1 MAMTIYDIS
10 KKAGVSIATVSR
22 VLNGSENVR
31 PSTRKKVMDVID
43 KYDYTPNAFARGM
56 GLHSLKTIGILCAD
70 SSDLFL
76 AKAVYFL
83 EQELQANGY
92 ESLLCCTGYNL
103 DIKKNY
109 LNLILSKKVD
119 SIILVGSNF
128 IGSTEDENQYIKD
141 VSTQVPIM
149 LLNASFDYPNV
160 YSTLC
165 DDYGTMFEATAEM
178 IQAGITD
185 ILYLYDSK
193 SYSGLKKLHGFR
205 DAMKEH
211 NIPGFEKLIHF
222 YDGNIEHLDEIAD
235 FVADIAKKG
244 ASFHVTD
251 VVDAYGEYEKYAA
264 YAKLDTLRF
273 IVSNT
278 TEAGIVYDDTDK
290 IELNPPKSYP
300 GKLTKFLYERYRH
313 FNGAADKGLVML
325 PVELIDDN
333 GIHLKECVLK
343 LAALWNL
350 EEGFTNW
357 VNEAC
362 VFTSTLVDRI
372 VTGYPRDEAEEL
384 CKEFGYQDN
393 LIVTG
398 EPFALWVI
406 ESAKDISEEFPL
418 PKAGLPVIFTDN
430 QKPYKQ
436 RKVRILNGAHTSFVL
451 ASYLA
456 GNDIVLES
464 MQDELIFNFMKK
476 TIFEEVIPTLTLPKQ
491 DLIDFANA
499 VITRFNNPYVKHALL
514 SISLNSVSKWRA
526 RCMPSFLG
534 YIEKE
539 GKLPEHLTFSLAALM
554 AFYTGTEIRDKALIG
569 HRGEQEYNI
578 LDDAAVLEFFAANSS
593 KEPREFAHA
602 VLSNEDFW
610 GEDLSSLAGVE
621 DAVASYLTEI
631 RASGMRKAMEK
642 IFA

>member
-1 MAMTIYDIS
+1 MELLS
-10 KKAGVSIATVSR
+10 K
-22 VLNGSENVR
+22 
-31 PSTRKKVMDVID
+31 
-43 KYDYTPNAFARGM
+43 
-56 GLHSLKTIGILCAD
+56 LKTGKTERPVKVLQFGEGNFLRAFVDYMIDIANESGEFNGDIVLVKPIEFG
-70 SSDLFL
+70 SLDLFH
-76 AKAVYFL
+76 K
-83 EQELQANGY
+83 QE
-92 ESLLCCTGYNL
+92 C
-103 DIKKNY
+103 
-109 LNLILSKKVD
+109 
-119 SIILVGSNF
+119 
-128 IGSTEDENQYIKD
+128 QYT
-141 VSTQVPIM
+141 VQ
-149 LLNASFDYPNV
+149 LR
-160 YSTLC
+160 
-165 DDYGTMFEATAEM
+165 G
-178 IQAGITD
+178 
-185 ILYLYDSK
+185 
-193 SYSGLKKLHGFR
+193 
-205 DAMKEH
+205 
-211 NIPGFEKLIHF
+211 
-222 YDGNIEHLDEIAD
+222 IAD
-235 FVADIAKKG
+235 GEAKRINRIVT
-244 ASFHVTD
+244 SVTD

-278 TEAGIVYDDTDK
+278 TEAGIVYDDTDR
-290 IELNPPKSYP
+290 IEFTPPKTYP
-300 GKLTKFLYERYRH
+300 GKLTKFLYERYQH
-313 FNGAADKGLVML
+313 FNGAEDKGLIIL

-350 EEGFTNW
+350 EEAFVTWINT
-357 VNEAC
+357 AC

-372 VTGYPRDEAEEL
+372 VTGYPREEAEAL

-406 ESAKDISEEFPL
+406 ESDKDISRELPL

-464 MQDELIFNFMKK
+464 MKDELIVKFMKE
-476 TIFEEVIPTLTLPKQ
+476 TIFDEVIPTLTLPKE
-491 DLIDFANA
+491 DLVDFANA

-539 GKLPEHLTFSLAALM
+539 GKLPVHLTFSLAALM

-569 HRGEQEYNI
+569 HRDGAEYNI

-593 KEPREFAHA
+593 KDAAEFTHA

-610 GEDLSSLAGVE
+610 GQDLSALEGAE
-621 DAVASYLTEI
+621 EAVSAYLSDI
-631 RASGMRKAMEK
+631 RSMGMRAAMEK
-642 IFA
+642 TFA